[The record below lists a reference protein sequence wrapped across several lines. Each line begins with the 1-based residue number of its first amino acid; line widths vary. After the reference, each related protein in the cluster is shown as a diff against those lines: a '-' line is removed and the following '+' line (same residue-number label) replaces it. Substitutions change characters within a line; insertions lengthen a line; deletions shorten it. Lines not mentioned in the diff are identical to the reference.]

1 MVQNDCLAIVADSQ
15 AAAGIQVPL
24 ELSWGEVTE
33 QDWEAQVRASYV
45 PLQLADDLW
54 IIPEWCARRLTSLRS
69 WMCTSCLVSS
79 QPDSI

>member
-54 IIPEWCARRLTSLRS
+54 IIPEWCAKTADLIAILDVHI
-69 WMCTSCLVSS
+69 LFGVE
-79 QPDSI
+79 PA